1 MEIMFKICCSKDTKN
16 LPLQKLLTS
25 YFCLLNS
32 KTMQA
37 YLIWLI
43 AALALIIFEICSA
56 TFGAICFAIGAGFSA
71 LAAGLGANLTWQIVI
86 FAIVSLLTFVFL
98 RPFMMK
104 FLDRKSKDVK
114 TNADALVGRKA
125 VVSERIDAA
134 QHTGR
139 VAVDGDDWKAIT
151 EDGSVVEKG
160 AEVEIVKLDSIILTV
175 RKPKAES

>member
-1 MEIMFKICCSKDTKN
+1 
-16 LPLQKLLTS
+16 
-25 YFCLLNS
+25 
-32 KTMQA
+32 MQA

-71 LAAGLGANLTWQIVI
+71 LAAGLGANLTWQIIV
-86 FAIVSLLTFVFL
+86 FAVVSLLTFIFL
-98 RPFMMK
+98 RPFMLK

-125 VVSERIDAA
+125 VVSERIDAT

-139 VAVDGDDWKAIT
+139 VAVDGDDWKAVSA
-151 EDGSVVEKG
+151 DGSVIEKG
-160 AEVEIVKLDSIILTV
+160 TEVEILKRDSVILTV
-175 RKPKAES
+175 NSKF

>member
-1 MEIMFKICCSKDTKN
+1 
-16 LPLQKLLTS
+16 
-25 YFCLLNS
+25 
-32 KTMQA
+32 MQV
-37 YLIWLI
+37 YQIWLI
-43 AALALIIFEICSA
+43 IAIVLVIFEICSA

-71 LAAGLGANLTWQIVI
+71 LAAGLGANLTWQIII
-86 FAIVSLLTFVFL
+86 FAVISMLTFIFL

-134 QHTGR
+134 QHAGR
-139 VAVDGDDWKAIT
+139 VAVDGDDWKAVSA
-151 EDGSVVEKG
+151 DGSVIEKG

-175 RKPKAES
+175 RKVES